1 MSFLRSGTK
10 PLKDCQQGA
19 KLEVVNDH
27 VVLLEW
33 RILNPIRIKVTVDST
48 QVINAVFVNAPM
60 GEGAGS
66 MAAKARL
73 LNW

>member
-1 MSFLRSGTK
+1 LWLENSQN
-10 PLKDCQQGA
+10 PQQS
-19 KLEVVNDH
+19 
-27 VVLLEW
+27 
-33 RILNPIRIKVTVDST
+33 TVEL
-48 QVINAVFVNAPM
+48 AVFVNVPM

>member
-1 MSFLRSGTK
+1 LFVLR
-10 PLKDCQQGA
+10 LQGA
-19 KLEVVNDH
+19 QKGNNVRFAIQKLW
-27 VVLLEW
+27 LENSQ
-33 RILNPIRIKVTVDST
+33 NPQQSTVEL
-48 QVINAVFVNAPM
+48 AVFVNVPM